1 MAITHTQSVVG
12 LTIVNNSDNIVS
24 EVEVKTVSVDDSDP
38 TNLTIEGNDTV
49 GITTTGITTST
60 AGFVA
65 YESLTQSA
73 ILAWTPV
80 AEGLTASNTKTN
92 HESWIESVKN
102 PPAPTHVDKALPF

>member
-1 MAITHTQSVVG
+1 MAITHTQTVSN
-12 LTIVNNSDNIVS
+12 LTILNNADNIVS
-24 EVEVKTVSVDDSDP
+24 EVTVKTVSVDDSDP
-38 TNLTIEGNDTV
+38 NTLTIENEESFAVDTS
-49 GITTTGITTST
+49 GGTS
-60 AGFVA
+60 ASGFIA